1 MPAITCRSPV
11 LRLSWA
17 TMSSKRVHVVLA
29 GGGTAGH
36 VNPLLSVAGA
46 IRQSDPDAVV
56 TVIGGNTGLEN
67 QLVPAAGYEMDT
79 IDKVPFPRSLNA
91 DAFAFPL
98 RWVSEVRRVK
108 AILARR
114 QADVVC
120 GFGGYVSAPVY
131 RAAKKMGIPLAF
143 HEQNAR
149 AGMANKL
156 GAGWADFIGTA
167 YADTGLKPG
176 ARTRMERVGLPL
188 RPAIAELAGHLEE
201 NRQLARVAAASEL
214 GIDPTRPL
222 VLVTGGS
229 LGAQSLNE
237 AVASCAG
244 QLLEHAQIIHLTGR
258 GKLAEVQRLVTQSAG
273 ADALNGLGLDTVGQG
288 DYHAVEYL
296 ERIDRAFACADL
308 VICRSGAGT
317 VSELTALGLPA
328 IYVPLPIGNGEQRF
342 NAQPVV
348 DAHGGLMVADEDF
361 TSHWVA
367 GHVPQML
374 ADAEALTAMGRAA
387 WGYGIRDAAQIMAER
402 VLNLVK

>member
-91 DAFAFPL
+91 DAFAFPF

-156 GAGWADFIGTA
+156 GA
-167 YADTGLKPG
+167 
-176 ARTRMERVGLPL
+176 
-188 RPAIAELAGHLEE
+188 
-201 NRQLARVAAASEL
+201 
-214 GIDPTRPL
+214 
-222 VLVTGGS
+222 
-229 LGAQSLNE
+229 
-237 AVASCAG
+237 
-244 QLLEHAQIIHLTGR
+244 
-258 GKLAEVQRLVTQSAG
+258 
-273 ADALNGLGLDTVGQG
+273 
-288 DYHAVEYL
+288 
-296 ERIDRAFACADL
+296 
-308 VICRSGAGT
+308 
-317 VSELTALGLPA
+317 
-328 IYVPLPIGNGEQRF
+328 
-342 NAQPVV
+342 
-348 DAHGGLMVADEDF
+348 
-361 TSHWVA
+361 
-367 GHVPQML
+367 
-374 ADAEALTAMGRAA
+374 
-387 WGYGIRDAAQIMAER
+387 
-402 VLNLVK
+402 